1 MTNKQI
7 RGTLGIVFIMVLQFK
22 TMIVPPESDGAV
34 LQCATFLTHYVVT
47 FAAVT
52 WAVGILNGDE

>member
-7 RGTLGIVFIMVLQFK
+7 RGTLGIVFIMVLLFK
-22 TMIVPPESDGAV
+22 TMIVPPESGGAV
-34 LQCATFLTHYVVT
+34 LQCVT

-52 WAVGILNGDE
+52 WAVGILTWTVGILNGDE